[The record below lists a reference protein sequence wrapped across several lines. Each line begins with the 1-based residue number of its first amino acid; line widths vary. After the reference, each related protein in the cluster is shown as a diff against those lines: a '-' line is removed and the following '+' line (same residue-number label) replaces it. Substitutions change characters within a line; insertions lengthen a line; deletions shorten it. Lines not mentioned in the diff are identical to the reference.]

1 MRRIR
6 RYLTYAN
13 VISTLCLFLL
23 LGGGTAVALN
33 GSNTVFSDDIVNNEV
48 ASVDVRDD
56 QGLGGLKA
64 VDLAAG
70 SVRGAEVA
78 DFTLSNED
86 VGVLF
91 AEVNSS
97 GTLANSSSGSVT
109 TVSHGSGNYDV
120 DFGRN
125 VAACTAVATLGPST
139 GSIVP
144 PGEVSLTD
152 TPGNPESVSV
162 ITWNSDGT
170 SANKPF
176 RLVVVC

>member
-6 RYLTYAN
+6 DHLTYAN
-13 VISTLCLFLL
+13 VMATVAVFLVL
-23 LGGGTAVALN
+23 SGGTAVALS
-33 GSNTVFSDDIVNNEV
+33 GTNTVFSDDIVNNEV
-48 ASVDVRDD
+48 SSADVRDD

-64 VDLAAG
+64 VDLATA

-78 DFTLSNED
+78 DFTLSNQD
-86 VGVLF
+86 IGVLF

-97 GTLANSSSGSVT
+97 GTVANASSGDVT
-109 TVSHGSGNYDV
+109 SVSHGSGNYDV

-125 VAACTAVATLGPST
+125 IAACTAVATIGPST
-139 GSIVP
+139 GSILP
-144 PGEVSLTD
+144 AGEVSLTD
-152 TPGNPESVSV
+152 TPGNAESVSV

-170 SANKPF
+170 STNKPF